1 MTKFIKTS
9 LVLVLL
15 AGTMAVVAGCGTS
28 ATPNKPV
35 PQPQQSSM
43 AQTAPAPTT
52 ASAPVTTPA
61 TGTSVSGK
69 DIFDKNCGS
78 CHGTGGIGGTA
89 PALNK
94 ATLSLVAASPI
105 AKDSANVLDFVKK
118 GRIEKGMPAWQ
129 GVLSDADLQALSDY
143 VVSLK

>member
-1 MTKFIKTS
+1 MKKFIKKS
-9 LVLVLL
+9 LILGLL

-43 AQTAPAPTT
+43 TPTAPAPTT
-52 ASAPVTTPA
+52 ASASVTTPT
-61 TGTSVSGK
+61 TGTSASGK

-94 ATLSLVAASPI
+94 ATLSSVAASPI
-105 AKDSANVLDFVKK
+105 TKDSANVLDFVKK
-118 GRIEKGMPAWQ
+118 GKIEKGMPAWQ
-129 GVLSDADLQALSDY
+129 GVLSDADLKTLSDY
-143 VVSLK
+143 VASLK